1 MFAAEVVGTG
11 GDDIVGPFQMVQGRF
26 CRGRVIPLCAGG
38 FGEISRDFEK
48 TIYLLARAAAAGEDG
63 MTISPLIN
71 TDRKG
76 GAFPIMLQQFKRA
89 IGVAIVRGQAKHK
102 LGRLH
107 YVRATAAEASAAARA
122 HHSEN

>member
-1 MFAAEVVGTG
+1 
-11 GDDIVGPFQMVQGRF
+11 
-26 CRGRVIPLCAGG
+26 
-38 FGEISRDFEK
+38 
-48 TIYLLARAAAAGEDG
+48 

-89 IGVAIVRGQAKHK
+89 IGVAIVRGNAKHK

-107 YVRATAAEASAAARA
+107 YVRATPEEAAAVCRA
-122 HHSEN
+122 HHSDNRWKPSQNGRASWYSDHVPEGYGTFEQFHNGYEFYVH

>member
-1 MFAAEVVGTG
+1 
-11 GDDIVGPFQMVQGRF
+11 
-26 CRGRVIPLCAGG
+26 
-38 FGEISRDFEK
+38 
-48 TIYLLARAAAAGEDG
+48 